1 MNRRMLTTL
10 VALVGVFVALYLAMY
25 KAGMIGTLACGGGE
39 CETVQASRW
48 ADFIGIPVALW
59 GVGFYVLVFALALM
73 TTLDRWAA
81 SRTLPLALVL
91 LTGWGV
97 LFSGW
102 LTYLELFVIHAICRW
117 CVVSAVIAV
126 VLFGLTWWDFK
137 GGLKGSLNSS
147 LNDGFTKQ

>member
-25 KAGMIGTLACGGGE
+25 KAGVIGTLACGGGE

-48 ADFIGIPVALW
+48 AVFAGLPVAVW
-59 GVGFYVLVFALALM
+59 GVGYYALVFALALLS
-73 TTLDRWAA
+73 TTGRWAE

-91 LTGWGV
+91 VTGWGV

-126 VLFGLTWWDFK
+126 VLFWLTWWDFQS
-137 GGLKGSLNSS
+137 GLKGSSKS
-147 LNDGFTKQ
+147 GSQDGFTMQ